1 MEESS
6 TSREQASGRAMSVA
20 EAARLLRAGG
30 LDGWREEQ
38 AKAVLAVMDRNPGLH
53 VIVGDEAAVVAARKQ
68 LEARLRPVAAGAEGA
83 VEGAE
88 RGMRNRWAA
97 AGLVAGLGLGLLV
110 PMLHERSRVRSV
122 SIESAVVPPADNSS
136 GAPDPSALS
145 AAAPIGNS
153 AKRPVPTGPPPSPSP
168 VSGAVP
174 EVAAVAAAVPVVP
187 VPLVAAAAARDEAA
201 PFLEV
206 RGGEAELVSEGNGV
220 WRVTDLNGRALVTL
234 SGKAKRIAFGE
245 INGEVEIETRALEV
259 DAIEMRGSL
268 NGSGQVNLAS
278 PGAAVEFR
286 GNVGG
291 SVKLSVD
298 VGEGR
303 VTFLDDGVFVGRVMG
318 GAEVR
323 IRAKQ
328 VDFAAG
334 MDGGSRAE
342 VVLVPRGS
350 VGWSVIDGGSRLRWR
365 REHPGDPEPEV
376 RAGKRQGGG
385 TAEEVR

>member
-6 TSREQASGRAMSVA
+6 TSREQPSGRAMSVA

-30 LDGWREEQ
+30 LDGWKEEQ
-38 AKAVLAVMDRNPGLH
+38 AEAVLEVMERNPGLH

-68 LEARLRPVAAGAEGA
+68 LEARLRPVAAGAEDPLDP
-83 VEGAE
+83 VD
-88 RGMRNRWAA
+88 RGVRNRWAV

-122 SIESAVVPPADNSS
+122 SMESKVVPPADNFS
-136 GAPDPSALS
+136 GADSAALS
-145 AAAPIGNS
+145 AALPVGNS
-153 AKRPVPTGPPPSPSP
+153 GKPPVSKGPPPQPSP

-174 EVAAVAAAVPVVP
+174 EVAAVAEPVPVLP
-187 VPLVAAAAARDEAA
+187 VPAVGAAAARDEAV

-206 RGGEAELVSEGNGV
+206 RGGAAELVSEGNGV
-220 WRVTDLNGRALVTL
+220 WRVTDLNGRAHVTL

-259 DAIEMRGSL
+259 EAIEMRGAI
-268 NGSGQVNLAS
+268 NGSGQVRLAS

-286 GNVGG
+286 GSVGG

-303 VTFLDDGVFVGRVMG
+303 VTFLDDGVFMAPVIG
-318 GAEVR
+318 GAEAR
-323 IRAKQ
+323 IRARR

-342 VVLVPRGS
+342 VMLVPRGS
-350 VGWSVIDGGSRLRWR
+350 VGWSVLDGGARLRWR

-376 RAGKRQGGG
+376 RAGTLQGGG

>member
-1 MEESS
+1 MSREES
-6 TSREQASGRAMSVA
+6 SGRAMSVV

-30 LDGWREEQ
+30 LEGWREEQ
-38 AKAVLAVMDRNPGLH
+38 AKAVLEVIDRNPGLH

-68 LEARLRPVAAGAEGA
+68 LEARLRPAIVEAGDPFDPEESG
-83 VEGAE
+83 GL
-88 RGMRNRWAA
+88 RRRWAV

-122 SIESAVVPPADNSS
+122 SMESAVVPAADHSS
-136 GAPDPSALS
+136 SADPSAVS
-145 AAAPIGNS
+145 AARRAGNA
-153 AKRPVPTGPPPSPSP
+153 AKPPVPKGPPSQPSP

-174 EVAAVAAAVPVVP
+174 EVAAVADPAPVLPVPAAEAAVAV
-187 VPLVAAAAARDEAA
+187 DEVA

-206 RGGEAELVSEGNGV
+206 RGGEAELVSEGKGV

-245 INGEVEIETRALEV
+245 INGEVEIETRALQVE
-259 DAIEMRGSL
+259 AIEMRGAI
-268 NGSGQVNLAS
+268 NGSGQLRLAS
-278 PGAAVEFR
+278 PGAGVEFR
-286 GNVGG
+286 GSVGG
-291 SVKLSVD
+291 SAKLSVD

-303 VTFLDDGVFVGRVMG
+303 VTFVDDGVFMARVIG

-323 IRAKQ
+323 IRARR

-342 VVLVPRGS
+342 VVLLPRGS
-350 VGWSVIDGGSRLRWR
+350 VGWSVIEGGARLRWR
-365 REHPGDPEPEV
+365 RENRGDPEPEV
-376 RAGKRQGGG
+376 RAGRLQGGG
-385 TAEEVR
+385 SAEEVR

>member
-6 TSREQASGRAMSVA
+6 TSRKQPSGRAMSVA

-30 LDGWREEQ
+30 LEGWRDEQ
-38 AKAVLAVMDRNPGLH
+38 AEAVLGVIERNPGLH
-53 VIVGDEAAVVAARKQ
+53 VMVGDEAAVVAAQKQ

-83 VEGAE
+83 VEPAE

-122 SIESAVVPPADNSS
+122 SMDSAVVPPADNSS
-136 GAPDPSALS
+136 GADPAALS
-145 AAAPIGNS
+145 AAAPIGNPS
-153 AKRPVPTGPPPSPSP
+153 KRPVPTGPPPSPSP

-174 EVAAVAAAVPVVP
+174 EVATVAEPAPVLP
-187 VPLVAAAAARDEAA
+187 VPAGPAVAAARDEAA

-245 INGEVEIETRALEV
+245 INGEVEIETRALAVE
-259 DAIEMRGSL
+259 AIEMRGAI
-268 NGSGQVNLAS
+268 NGSGQVRLAS

-286 GNVGG
+286 GSVGG

-303 VTFLDDGVFVGRVMG
+303 VTFVDDGVFVGRVMG

-323 IRAKQ
+323 IRARR

-376 RAGKRQGGG
+376 RAGKLQGGG
-385 TAEEVR
+385 SAEEVR

>member
-1 MEESS
+1 MEAS
-6 TSREQASGRAMSVA
+6 TSRGQPSGRAMSVA

-38 AKAVLAVMDRNPGLH
+38 AKAVLEVIDRNPGLH
-53 VIVGDEAAVVAARKQ
+53 VIVGDEAAVVAARKE
-68 LEARLRPVAAGAEGA
+68 LEARLRPMPSGPGDLLEPVD
-83 VEGAE
+83 
-88 RGMRNRWAA
+88 RGVRNRWAV

-110 PMLHERSRVRSV
+110 PMLHERIRVRSV
-122 SIESAVVPPADNSS
+122 SMESAAAPQADNSS
-136 GAPDPSALS
+136 AADLAAWS
-145 AAAPIGNS
+145 AAPPAGNS
-153 AKRPVPTGPPPSPSP
+153 AKPPVSKGPPPQPSP

-174 EVAAVAAAVPVVP
+174 EVAAVAEPAPVLPVPAVKAAVAVDEVV
-187 VPLVAAAAARDEAA
+187 

-206 RGGEAELVSEGNGV
+206 RGDAAELVSEGNGV
-220 WRVTDLNGRALVTL
+220 WRVTDLNGRARVTL

-259 DAIEMRGSL
+259 EAIEMRGAI

-286 GNVGG
+286 GSVGG

-303 VTFLDDGVFVGRVMG
+303 VTFVDDGVFMARVIG

-323 IRAKQ
+323 IRAGR

-350 VGWSVIDGGSRLRWR
+350 VGWSVIDGGARLRWR

-376 RAGKRQGGG
+376 RAGKLQGGG